1 MKRNVYEIHECSQK
15 FGAGAV
21 GAGASAFAVA
31 APDAAAI
38 ADQIGATDAVV
49 DSAGGA
55 MIAVFVGIMI
65 FAIIVGMI
73 ARKGK

>member
-1 MKRNVYEIHECSQK
+1 MKYMNVAKK

-38 ADQIGATDAVV
+38 AEQIGATDAVV